1 RAAYVTGKFG
11 VTHGAGAP
19 DGGVTCTSKSTPAK
33 AELVPTLMVLLFC
46 TVTFVS
52 RPITAEGLMT
62 NTLPLPL
69 LVFMPALM
77 VPPQTPE
84 AVRGTLVRL
93 KQSVRAEQVA
103 PRVIPPLPE
112 FTTQ

>member
-1 RAAYVTGKFG
+1 M
-11 VTHGAGAP
+11 HGSGAP
-19 DGGVTCTSKSTPAK
+19 DGGVTWTSRSTPAK

-84 AVRGTLVRL
+84 AGIGTHVPLE
-93 KQSVRAEQVA
+93 QSVPAEHVA
-103 PRVIPPLPE
+103 PPVIAPVPE
-112 FTTQ
+112 FTTQCNPPVPP